1 MVQPERGTVHRPQKH
16 LLGVMPSTSGTWRN
30 LTVDENIA
38 FAARAYGITGSRLED
53 KRADLLRKTGLEQAR
68 DRLAGQL
75 SGGMR
80 QKLGF
85 LLAILH
91 DPTMLVLDEPTTG
104 VDPVSRVDIWRLISE
119 AAVGG
124 AAVAMATTYLD
135 EAERSPS
142 VLVLDAGH
150 MVASGTAD
158 DVVRSVPGT
167 ISIADQPTNPR
178 RAWRRGRR
186 YHEWHPPGSA
196 GSEPAAKID
205 LEDAVIAEMLKR
217 REQPSRSVNP

>member
-1 MVQPERGTVHRPQKH
+1 
-16 LLGVMPSTSGTWRN
+16 
-30 LTVDENIA
+30 
-38 FAARAYGITGSRLED
+38 
-53 KRADLLRKTGLEQAR
+53 
-68 DRLAGQL
+68 
-75 SGGMR
+75 
-80 QKLGF
+80 
-85 LLAILH
+85 
-91 DPTMLVLDEPTTG
+91 
-104 VDPVSRVDIWRLISE
+104 
-119 AAVGG
+119 
-124 AAVAMATTYLD
+124 MATTYLD

-150 MVASGTAD
+150 MVAGGTAD

-167 ISIADQPTNPR
+167 ISIADQPTNPQ

-196 GSEPAAKID
+196 GSEPAATID